1 MVAWNGRVSGRGLA
15 AAAIVGLMLVGEGCT
30 TIAPLQGNDLPRDVQ
45 IVGGGFRINWIA
57 PTDGTVYL
65 YEKKSGK
72 IVETES
78 LSEGDSYEFEM
89 DLDEEVTR
97 TFENAFG
104 VSMKEAKLVLYF
116 KPAGPKSDTP

>member
-15 AAAIVGLMLVGEGCT
+15 AAAIVGLMLVGAGCT

>member
-1 MVAWNGRVSGRGLA
+1 MVARSGRVSYRGLV
-15 AAAIVGLMLVGEGCT
+15 AAAIVALLGVGAGCA
-30 TIAPLQGNDLPRDVQ
+30 TIGPLQGNDLPRDVQ

-65 YEKKSGK
+65 FEKKSGK

-97 TFENAFG
+97 TFENALG
-104 VSMKEAKLVLYF
+104 VSMEEAKLVLYF
-116 KPAGPKSDTP
+116 KSAPSDN